1 MTQHTKIYKK
11 LNFFKDKKPLFAIV
25 DQANVKSKNPE
36 LFQRVH
42 DYTFTKTS
50 RCTTHYPND
59 LKSFDD
65 IDTAMSY
72 AEKNNYDIVLIQ
84 SIGNI
89 IKYNALLEHLAN
101 YYENNPDFYIVAFT
115 LDWEPE
121 KGKGWVECHHQM
133 IFVNVSTWKSVGSP
147 EFGKWENV
155 TEELPL
161 YSRSEENFHDKYT
174 PYWIKG
180 EPGTVTKTRT
190 SQGWGFIKAGLSHG
204 LKIDNFTQEMRDCRL
219 FVYPETDSDLLFQSI
234 GDKDSSR
241 LKNPNQK
248 KWINSMVKLNS
259 NVPIWVYNSE
269 NYRFDVS
276 LAHVKVYFGPAAGF
290 KYLDMLLYVKKCK
303 FIFYDYNQLSLDWL
317 KHLKENW
324 DGDDIVTF
332 IKNQDEKFKS
342 KFKMVHGSS
351 EKNEDLL
358 HKQFGGEEN
367 FKELW
372 GRFKECDVVFVQT
385 NLYSTDEIKKLLN
398 RSQHE
403 EVFFYYS
410 NIFSTDQ
417 LFVENTIEEVKQL
430 YANFKN
436 TVIDRFQQA
445 TLFGTDEL
453 GKWKIDNQGVKMDH
467 RNLVIADEQM
477 NFTYTDCE
485 TLHTTENN
493 NWLGW
498 HCSIGINSIYIDFDG
513 GVWRGT
519 CKVGGYQGNINVVT
533 GLDNGISLKKGTWV
547 TCTKNLCSC
556 GADMGPP
563 KVKRVQAIQEYFPTL
578 NSRIKIKLLNKKPLE
593 EVTPE
598 IVYAKDFYRHKLV
611 AWDLGRRCNF
621 ECWYCSENSHN
632 TYEPLKNLEFLTR
645 AYQNLKT
652 FWAGDGK
659 IKFSFTGGEPAVY
672 KDYLPFVKLLRAD
685 GHIISTTT
693 NGSSTE
699 KYYAELAYYSNIT
712 FSIHLRYVE
721 SLGLDRFLDAV
732 KGAIRGNNPNKKNWI
747 GVRIML
753 EPGYKELA
761 EKCFNEFRNQCPELN
776 SLVVQGL
783 HDQDVAQKI
792 KVYAKD
798 EMDWLISANASRMD
812 IGSLNG

>member
-11 LNFFKDKKPLFAIV
+11 LNFFGNNRPLFAIV
-25 DQANVKSKNPE
+25 DQANVKSKHPD
-36 LFQRVH
+36 LFQRMH
-42 DYTFTKTS
+42 DYTYTKTS

-59 LKSFDD
+59 LKSFDNVD
-65 IDTAMSY
+65 LAMQY
-72 AEKNNYDIVLIQ
+72 ASTNMYDVVLIQ

-89 IKYNALLEHLAN
+89 IRFNVLLEYLAK
-101 YYENNPDFYIVAFT
+101 YYNENPDFYLMAFT

-121 KGKGWVECHHQM
+121 KGSGWVECHHQM
-133 IFVNVSTWKSVGSP
+133 MFVNVATWKTIGSP
-147 EFGKWENV
+147 EFGRWETV
-155 TEELPL
+155 TEELPN
-161 YSRSEENFHDKYT
+161 YSRSIENFHDKYT

-180 EPGTVTKTRT
+180 EPGTVNKTRT

-234 GDKDSSR
+234 QDNDFTR

-248 KWINSMVKLNS
+248 KFIKNLTNKI
-259 NVPIWVYNSE
+259 PIWVYNSE
-269 NYRFDVS
+269 NYRFDIA
-276 LAHVKVYFGPAAGF
+276 LKNIKVYFGPAAGF
-290 KYLDMLLYVKKCK
+290 KYLDVLLYNKKCK
-303 FIFYDYNQLSLDWL
+303 FVFYDYNQLSLDWI

-324 DGDDIVTF
+324 DGNDIVTF
-332 IKNQDEKFKS
+332 IKSQDNVFQS

-351 EKNEDLL
+351 ENNEKLL
-358 HKQFGGEEN
+358 HNQFGGEEN
-367 FKELW
+367 FIELW
-372 GRFKECDVVFVQT
+372 KRFKTCDAVFVKT
-385 NLYSTDEIKKLLN
+385 NLYDPDEIKKLLN

-417 LFVENTIEEVKQL
+417 LFVKHTIEEVKQL

-436 TVIDRFQQA
+436 TILNRFELA
-445 TLFGTDEL
+445 TIFGTDEL
-453 GKWKIDNQGVKMDH
+453 GKWQIDNQGAKTDH
-467 RNLVIADEQM
+467 RNLVLADEQM
-477 NFTYTDCE
+477 NFTYIDAE
-485 TLHTTENN
+485 TVHTTSKN

-519 CKVGGYQGNINVVT
+519 CKVGGYQGNVNVVT
-533 GLDNGISLKKGTWV
+533 GLDNGIALKKGTWV
-547 TCTKNLCSC
+547 TCTKDLCSC

-578 NSRIKIKLLNKKPLE
+578 DSRIKIKLLNKKSLD
-593 EVTPE
+593 TINPE

-632 TYEPLKNLEFLTR
+632 LYEPLKNLESLKN
-645 AYQNLKT
+645 AYNNLKKY
-652 FWAGDGK
+652 WAGEGK

-672 KDYLPFVKLLRAD
+672 KDYLSFVKFLRTE
-685 GHIISTTT
+685 GHTISTTT

-699 KYYAELAYYSNIT
+699 KYYSELAFYSNIT

-721 SLGLDRFLDAV
+721 SLGLDRFLNAV
-732 KGAIRGNNPNKKNWI
+732 KGAISGNNPDRKNWI

-753 EPGYKELA
+753 EPGYKDLA
-761 EKCFNEFRNQCPELN
+761 EKCFNEFKNQCPTLN
-776 SLVVQGL
+776 SLVIQGL
-783 HDQDVAQKI
+783 HDQNVAQKI

-798 EMDWLISANASRMD
+798 EMDWLVSANASRLD
-812 IGSLNG
+812 I